1 LIRLT
6 GISFCQC
13 KMHSADC
20 AQCMSPSS
28 HSRHFQE
35 NSAFAFASRRKSIA
49 ASSTVEQGGVLDE
62 PNSAPG
68 TSSPSWAGGRTA
80 ASASG
85 RRPWR
90 PGRRRSQLGKRT
102 ATLPGGRADRRWPRL
117 GEQAVASARWA
128 DGDLGERVDRASAN
142 GGQGPRRMGGLRPRS
157 SAGGFLLGRSCRCL
171 PLGERGGGFLLR
183 LSPAMQKALRVLP
196 LLVDTVSQ
204 CTVRPRNVFFKCH
217 PC

>member
-20 AQCMSPSS
+20 AQCMSSSS

-35 NSAFAFASRRKSIA
+35 NSAFASRRKSIA

-102 ATLPGGRADRRWPRL
+102 ATLPGGRADGSLGRVGGRTDGGLGWASRRWPQLDGRTGTSVNGWTGPRRTVDRGL
-117 GEQAVASARWA
+117 GEWA
-128 DGDLGERVDRASAN
+128 DC
-142 GGQGPRRMGGLRPRS
+142 GQGPQRADFCLWVGAADVCLWVREEADFCFGSLLPCKRHCVCCLFWWTRS
-157 SAGGFLLGRSCRCL
+157 HNA
-171 PLGERGGGFLLR
+171 
-183 LSPAMQKALRVLP
+183 Q
-196 LLVDTVSQ
+196 
-204 CTVRPRNVFFKCH
+204 
-217 PC
+217 